1 MIILDTNVL
10 SEQMKPNPSPAVMAW
25 AATVPSS
32 ELFTTTIS
40 EAEMLIGLKLMPA
53 GRRRNLLAT
62 QIANIFYRDFEDRV
76 LMFDSRAAQAISSMP
91 LQLGRQGRP
100 IVDTDAMIA
109 AIANAHG
116 ATVSTRNVRDFQRLR
131 VPVVNPWTVVVK
143 S

>member
-40 EAEMLIGLKLMPA
+40 EAEMLIGLKLMPT
-53 GRRRNLLAT
+53 GRRRNLLAA
-62 QIANIFYRDFEDRV
+62 QIANIFHADFEDRI
-76 LMFDSRAAQAISSMP
+76 LTFDSRAAQAISSMP
-91 LQLGRQGRP
+91 LLLGRQGRP
-100 IVDTDAMIA
+100 IVDTDVMIA

-116 ATVSTRNVRDFQRLR
+116 ATVSTRNVRDFQRLG
-131 VPVVNPWTVVVK
+131 VPVVNPWTVGVK